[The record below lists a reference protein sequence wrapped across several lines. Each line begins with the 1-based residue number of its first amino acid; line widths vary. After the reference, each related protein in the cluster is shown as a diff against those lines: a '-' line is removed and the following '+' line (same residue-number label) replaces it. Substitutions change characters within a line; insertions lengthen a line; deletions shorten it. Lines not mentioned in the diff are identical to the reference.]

1 MTDSS
6 RPQLPRGAALY
17 LAVVQFFF
25 VTTWTVYVI
34 YLPKLLA
41 AAGLPASYTI
51 WILMLDQLIFMVM
64 DVVMGV
70 AADRAG
76 RVLGRIGPLIIAAT
90 AVSCIAFLLI
100 PHAAF
105 LGSAAPAASLAL
117 IVIWAATS
125 SVLRAPPWVLLSKY
139 AAAPSLP
146 WMNALA
152 LSGMAIGGALAPY
165 LGVALRNVDPKLPF
179 AVSSLTLFA
188 ATAGLVWVER
198 ALARRPSIARQS
210 APQLGELLP
219 GMSLFLIACLVLAL
233 GFQVHTALNSAPQ
246 YLRFAAPDQ
255 LEYLLP
261 IFSIAFSVAM
271 FPGAALARR
280 FGTLPVIAVAAVLGA
295 GGAAVSMQAQDID
308 ILIAGQ
314 AVAGGAWGCIMM
326 AGFSAVLTFGRTGRE
341 GTALGLLFAMLAVA
355 TFSRM
360 GAAAAQLDKIPDYA
374 ALLAWGPVALWLVGA
389 VVFMGLAITRRVRE
403 ATN

>member
-6 RPQLPRGAALY
+6 QPQLPRGAALY

-25 VTTWTVYVI
+25 VTSWTIYVI
-34 YLPKLLA
+34 YLPKLLV

-51 WILMLDQLIFMVM
+51 WILLLDQLVFIVM
-64 DVVMGV
+64 DVVMGIV
-70 AADRAG
+70 ADRAG
-76 RVLGRIGPLIIAAT
+76 RVLGRIGPLIIAVT

-105 LGSAAPAASLAL
+105 VGSAAPAASLML
-117 IVIWAATS
+117 ILVWAATS
-125 SVLRAPPWVLLSKY
+125 SALRAPPWVLLSKY

-152 LSGMAIGGALAPY
+152 LSGLAIGGVLAPY

-198 ALARRPSIARQS
+198 ALARRPAMGRQS
-210 APQLGELLP
+210 VPPLGELLP
-219 GMSLFLIACLVLAL
+219 GMSLFLIACLALAL
-233 GFQVHTALNSAPQ
+233 GFQIHTALNSAPQ

-261 IFSIAFSVAM
+261 VFWIGFNVAM

-280 FGTLPVIAVAAVLGA
+280 FGTLPVIAAAAALGA
-295 GGAAVSMQAQDID
+295 GGAAVSVHAQNID
-308 ILIAGQ
+308 ILIAAQ
-314 AVAGGAWGCIMM
+314 LLAGGAWGCIMM
-326 AGFSAVLTFGRTGRE
+326 AGFSAALAFGRTGRE
-341 GTALGLLFAMLAVA
+341 GIALGLLFGILAVA

-360 GAAAAQLDKIPDYA
+360 GAVAAQLNKMPEYA
-374 ALLAWGPVALWLVGA
+374 ALLAWGPVVLWLVGA
-389 VVFMGLAITRRVRE
+389 GAFIGLAVTRRVRE
-403 ATN
+403 AA